1 MLSEEGPGVCS
12 QLLDCQ
18 GFLASNSFNSLPP
31 PPNNHPAIQHTSP
44 HTCDIQ
50 NRCDL
55 PLRLPVWGEGF
66 CIAVAVA
73 VATEAVMVVMM
84 EAEVAMVLVVRTNT
98 LCRSSR
104 CGSVG

>member
-18 GFLASNSFNSLPP
+18 GFLASNSFNSLPLRP
-31 PPNNHPAIQHTSP
+31 PQQPSRHTHTSP

-73 VATEAVMVVMM
+73 TEAVMVVMM
-84 EAEVAMVLVVRTNT
+84 EAEVAMVLVVGTNT